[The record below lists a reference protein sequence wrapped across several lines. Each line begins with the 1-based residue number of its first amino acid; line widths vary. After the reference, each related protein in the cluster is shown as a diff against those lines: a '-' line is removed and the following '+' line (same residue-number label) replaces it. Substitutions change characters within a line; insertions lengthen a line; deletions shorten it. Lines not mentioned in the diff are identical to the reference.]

1 MPQRWDEERL
11 FSSGDEYFAEL
22 VTSISRAG
30 SSIEMESYIFI
41 KGRAADRVIGALI
54 EAARRGVR
62 VRLIVDGWGSP
73 AFLWDY
79 WPLLK
84 KAGVKTRFFRVVPLI
99 LRRLPGDPEGLVQR
113 ILNRWRGL
121 NRGNHRKFCLID
133 QQELYVG
140 SFNVSD
146 DHLSEVNGDKAWKD
160 LGVRV
165 SGKELRY
172 AKRAF
177 QRAFRGWTAL
187 NWPMRSP
194 ELLLLNDSILHKRR
208 SRNEHLWQIKNAK
221 GRIWLATPY
230 FVPIRSVVRAL
241 LYKAKRGVDVRIMVP
256 QENDV
261 FIMHWLSWPLLQALA
276 RRGVKVFIYKPR
288 FSHQKLFIA
297 DDWICIGSTNL
308 NHRSFLHDLEM
319 DVVITHEGNRRFLI
333 EMYQADQK
341 MSELFDR
348 SEWANLPFWQRWI
361 TSVLILLKYWA

>member
-1 MPQRWDEERL
+1 MPQRWDEETL
-11 FSSGDEYFAEL
+11 FTSGDEYFSEL
-22 VTSISRAG
+22 LTSIGRAY
-30 SSIEMESYIFI
+30 SLVEMESYIFI
-41 KGRAADRVIGALI
+41 KGVLADRVTAALI
-54 EAARRGVR
+54 DAAKRGVR

-73 AFLWDY
+73 GFLWDY
-79 WPLLK
+79 WPQLRR
-84 KAGVKTRFFRVVPLI
+84 AGVKTRFFRVVPLI
-99 LRRLPGDPEGLVQR
+99 LRRLPGDPKGFFQR

-133 QQELYVG
+133 HQELYVG

-146 DHLSEVNGDKAWKD
+146 VHLSEIQGEKTWKD

-165 SGKELRY
+165 RGHELRY

-208 SRNEHLWQIKNAK
+208 SRNQHLRHIKNARE
-221 GRIWLATPY
+221 RIWLATPY

-241 LYKAKRGVDVRIMVP
+241 LSGAKRGVDVRIMVP
-256 QENDV
+256 EENDV
-261 FIMHWLSWPLLQALA
+261 FIMHWLSWPLLQNLA
-276 RRGVKVFIYKPR
+276 KRGVKVYIYKPR
-288 FSHQKLFIA
+288 FAHQKLFIA
-297 DDWICIGSTNL
+297 DDWVALGSTNL

-319 DVVITHEGNRRFLI
+319 DVVITHKENRDALVRL
-333 EMYQADQK
+333 YQEDQK